1 MNPYKFLLALAL
13 TFTGLV
19 WAYGGGSPPVDNAP
33 LTVPQYNTVDML
45 TPEQQKARI
54 DALNALEDA
63 LLAEYDTIPY
73 YEEDHLPATFAPDAF
88 ASYKCGVWFPLA
100 IEQGWP
106 DNPIIL
112 KTLDR
117 AMWRESRCQSD
128 ACSQSDSGLKCRD
141 AGLLQVNQIHTK
153 YLDDL
158 GWSFPD
164 DMLNPANNL
173 RFAWLLYSGREA
185 EGECGWSPW
194 SIKC

>member
-1 MNPYKFLLALAL
+1 MNRYKILLAIAL

-19 WAYGGGSPPVDNAP
+19 WAYGGGNPPVDIAP
-33 LTVPQYNTVDML
+33 LTAPKYNTVDIL
-45 TPEQQKARI
+45 TPEQQIDRI
-54 DALNALEDA
+54 DALNAS
-63 LLAEYDTIPY
+63 T
-73 YEEDHLPATFAPDAF
+73 APPTPETTVAPVDAF

-100 IEQGWP
+100 IAQGWP
-106 DNPIIL
+106 DNPVVL

-117 AMWRESRCQSD
+117 AMWRESRCQAD

-141 AGLLQVNQIHTK
+141 AGLLQINQLHTD

-185 EGECGWSPW
+185 KGQCGWQPW
-194 SIKC
+194 QLC

>member
-19 WAYGGGSPPVDNAP
+19 VAYGGGNPPTDNAP
-33 LTVPQYNTVDML
+33 LANVSYNTVDIL
-45 TPEQQKARI
+45 TPEQQIARI
-54 DALNALEDA
+54 DALNAVEDA
-63 LLAEYDTIPY
+63 LLAEYDTYPY
-73 YEEDHLPATFAPDAF
+73 YEEDVSEPTYAPDAF

-100 IEQGWP
+100 ISQGWP

-117 AMWRESRCQSD
+117 IMWRESRCTPL
-128 ACSQSDSGLKCRD
+128 ADSGPD
-141 AGLLQVNQIHTK
+141 HGLTQINQIHTK
-153 YLDDL
+153 WLGQL
-158 GWSFPD
+158 GWSHE
-164 DMLNPANNL
+164 DMKDPTANL

-185 EGECGWSPW
+185 NGQCGWTPW